1 MKLMKDM
8 NRDEL
13 MVLVAAVSLRV
24 LAFTYALYALQELVT
39 STWSYYMSSYLF
51 QQLNNSQHVDHYPY
65 AFYIGQF
72 LEFVLE
78 MAKSIIFFLLA
89 VPLARLV
96 TRGLS
101 RTLELKL
108 SG

>member
-1 MKLMKDM
+1 MKDM
-8 NRDEL
+8 DRTE
-13 MVLVAAVSLRV
+13 VIELVAAVSFRV
-24 LAFTYALYALQELVT
+24 LAFTYALYALQNFVT

-51 QQLNNSQHVDHYPY
+51 QQLSNSQLVNHYPF
-65 AFYIGQF
+65 AFCIGQF
-72 LEFVLE
+72 LDFLLE

-101 RTLELKL
+101 QALELKPL
-108 SG
+108 VIE